1 MFDDDAK
8 FYKAISCETDCT
20 RLQADLDSVA
30 NWCNIWQIKLNINKC
45 SVIAFTKKLSKQ
57 ISFPYKLGDTLLE
70 HVNIVED
77 LGVLFETDMSFRQ
90 HIYDIVCKAN
100 RLLGFIWRN
109 TKDINNVTVFTT
121 LFRSLVLSKVEYC
134 SSVWSPSQ
142 ANLINK
148 IERVQK

>member
-1 MFDDDAK
+1 MQK
-8 FYKAISCETDCT
+8 RNDCV
-20 RLQADLDSVA
+20 LIIHKQL
-30 NWCNIWQIKLNINKC
+30 I
-45 SVIAFTKKLSKQ
+45 SKQ

-70 HVNIVED
+70 HVNIVKD

-90 HIYDIVCKAN
+90 HIDDIVCKAN
-100 RLLGFIWRN
+100 RILGFIWRN

-121 LFRSLVLSKVEYC
+121 LFRSLVLSKLEYC

-148 IERVQK
+148 IERVQKRAVKYMAYKQRLSYCNVFYIDLCSKFQLQPL